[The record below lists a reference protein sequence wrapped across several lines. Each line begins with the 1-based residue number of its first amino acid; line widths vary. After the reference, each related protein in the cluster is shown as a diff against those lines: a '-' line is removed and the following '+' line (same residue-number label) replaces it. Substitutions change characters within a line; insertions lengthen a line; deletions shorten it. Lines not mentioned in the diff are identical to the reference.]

1 MRRFALLVV
10 LAGIASA
17 REPVRARH
25 AMVVTVESHAT
36 DAGEA
41 VLQAGGN
48 AVDAAVAVA
57 FTLAVTHPSAG
68 NIGGGGFMLV
78 RLAGGETAFLD
89 FRERAPAAA
98 SHDMY
103 LGPDG
108 NPTTESIEGYRAS
121 GIPGTVAG
129 MAYAHLKFGVRPWKT
144 LVQPAVELARN
155 GFPVSWGFSRSLHD
169 AESSAKLAKFN
180 DSKRIFLNDGKGYE
194 AGDILRQPDLTVTLE
209 RIRDFGSA
217 GFYHGPVAH
226 QLAEDMRAHGG
237 LISENDLA
245 GYKVIDRPAL
255 VGKYRD
261 YTVITSPPPSS
272 GGLGILQMMGVLEG
286 TDYARTGAGSAR
298 TYHFLAEAMRRYFA
312 DRSEWLGD
320 PEFFKIPVTSLLS
333 PHYVAALRASINPDH
348 ATPSA
353 AIKPATFTSSESTQ
367 TTHFSIVDA
376 QGNAVSVTYTLNGGF
391 GSGVTAEG
399 LGFLLNNEMDDFAP
413 KPGSPN
419 YYGLIQGEANAI
431 VPGKTP
437 LSSMTPTI
445 LLQNGKLRAVLGTPG
460 GPTII
465 NSVLQVA
472 LNLMEFGMNAQQAV
486 DQPRIHHQ
494 WMPDKL
500 LAEETISPDTI
511 ELLSGKYGHDVAL
524 RPRIGEMAV
533 IRLDNGWIEGAPDG
547 RTEGTAKGY

>member
-1 MRRFALLVV
+1 
-10 LAGIASA
+10 
-17 REPVRARH
+17 
-25 AMVVTVESHAT
+25 MVVTVETHAT
-36 DAGEA
+36 DAGAA

-57 FTLAVTHPSAG
+57 FALAVTHPSAG
-68 NIGGGGFMLV
+68 NIGGGGFMLL
-78 RLAGGETAFLD
+78 RLADGQTDFID

-108 NPTTESIEGYRAS
+108 NPTTDSVEGYRAS
-121 GIPGTVAG
+121 GIPGTVRG
-129 MAYAHLKFGVRPWKT
+129 MAYAHQKFGKRPWKE
-144 LVQPAVELARN
+144 LVQPAVDLART
-155 GFPVSWGFSRSLHD
+155 GFPVSWGFAAMLHD
-169 AESSAKLAKFN
+169 QESAAKLAKFA

-194 AGDILRQPDLTVTLE
+194 FGDILRQPELTATLE
-209 RIRDFGSA
+209 RIRDFGA
-217 GFYHGPVAH
+217 PGFYEGPVAH
-226 QLAEDMRAHGG
+226 KLAEDMRTHGG
-237 LISENDLA
+237 LITEKDLA
-245 GYKVIDRPAL
+245 DYKAIDRPAL
-255 VGKYRD
+255 VGKYKN
-261 YTVITSPPPSS
+261 YAVITAPPPSS
-272 GGLGILQMMGVLEG
+272 GGIGILQMMGVLEG
-286 TDYARTGAGSAR
+286 TDYMRTGAGSAR
-298 TYHFLAEAMRRYFA
+298 EYHFLAEAMRRFFA

-320 PEFFKIPVTSLLS
+320 PEFFKVPVTSLLS
-333 PHYVAALRASINPDH
+333 PATIASLRDSINPDH
-348 ATPSA
+348 ATLSSD
-353 AIKPATFTSSESTQ
+353 IKPGVYAAAESTQ

-376 QGNAVSVTYTLNGGF
+376 DGNAVSVTYTLNGGF
-391 GSGVTAEG
+391 GSGVTAAG

-419 YYGLIQGEANAI
+419 YYGLIQGEANSIA
-431 VPGKTP
+431 PGKTP

-445 LLQNGKLRAVLGTPG
+445 LLRDGQLRAVLGTPG

-472 LNLMEFGMNAQQAV
+472 LNLMDFGMNAQEAV

-494 WMPDKL
+494 WMPDEL
-500 LAEETISPDTI
+500 RAEEAISPDTI
-511 ELLSGKYGHDVAL
+511 DLLRNKYGHSVVL